1 VKGGIGMGFGISSLA
16 PKGESALKSLAAGLT
31 AKLNTKISE
40 TTSEQKTDSASLEP
54 IIKSIT

>member
-1 VKGGIGMGFGISSLA
+1 MGFGISSLA